1 MQWLINEWPC
11 LSYKKCS
18 AIAVTLLLLKVSMKS
33 CTLFTLLET
42 YSTAVLSS
50 HWSKHQVLAWN
61 HIYIISETS
70 YILFYS
76 VKYLS
81 FMTHELR
88 NHTRAEKR
96 TELHKQLRHHAEK
109 D

>member
-1 MQWLINEWPC
+1 MQWLISEWPC

-18 AIAVTLLLLKVSMKS
+18 AIAVTLLLLKVSIKS
-33 CTLFTLLET
+33 CTLATLLRT
-42 YSTAVLSS
+42 YSTVILSS
-50 HWSKHQVLAWN
+50 HWSKHQVLARN
-61 HIYIISETS
+61 HIYVISETL
-70 YILFYS
+70 YILFYR

-88 NHTRAEKR
+88 KHARTEKR
-96 TELHKQLRHHAEK
+96 TELHKQLRHHAIK